1 MPPLLNRSRPPRT
14 RPRLRAGDATARG
27 SRPPVGAC
35 SSTACPDRTRP
46 HTSAQS
52 ISRRQPSAIRDRGMS
67 LLTVFTV
74 AMLAIVGLAVLTAIV
89 ARWWIL
95 IPVMAVDLT
104 VTAAVL
110 ATVVHLMNDGD
121 GR

>member
-1 MPPLLNRSRPPRT
+1 
-14 RPRLRAGDATARG
+14 
-27 SRPPVGAC
+27 
-35 SSTACPDRTRP
+35 
-46 HTSAQS
+46 
-52 ISRRQPSAIRDRGMS
+52 MS

-110 ATVVHLMNDGD
+110 ATVVRLMNDGD